1 MTPKWLH
8 LLLLHYKVICTRY
21 LQLCATSVT
30 VPRFQSISLYC
41 QLLCRFSPFWK
52 CSEWPQIILNA
63 MRSNVPHIHVCSI
76 NTPEPQSAT
85 WFVQWSVIFELPR
98 PFWNKCTEWP
108 QNNLEQ
114 YKAKGTLS
122 STSTPC
128 SLTSAG
134 FALRPVVLDPSAPCY
149 DCRYHRPEV
158 NITNYI
164 IPRLLLPITSNYI
177 QVSCNADVW
186 DLT

>member
-1 MTPKWLH
+1 MTPKWHRTLQGQKYPIDVLLVFSSPKFLSFRSTTIFQSQANDSEWLH

-114 YKAKGTLS
+114 YKAKGTLK
-122 STSTPC
+122 
-128 SLTSAG
+128 
-134 FALRPVVLDPSAPCY
+134 FY
-149 DCRYHRPEV
+149 
-158 NITNYI
+158 
-164 IPRLLLPITSNYI
+164 
-177 QVSCNADVW
+177 
-186 DLT
+186 